1 MHRSLLFSMA
11 IEDLPFRWQFSQGLC
26 RSYSQWLERQP
37 GIVCVMCN
45 LDLSKK
51 TEPASVVSSGRRC
64 LVRYHFVPLFLLL
77 FLLLLVLLLVLL
89 LLSSFISL
97 LFSPSFLMF
106 LSHHFFSSISFL
118 LFCLSSFFFLLSFFL
133 SFFLSF
139 LSASP

>member
-1 MHRSLLFSMA
+1 MHRSLLFSTA

-77 FLLLLVLLLVLL
+77 LLLLLL
-89 LLSSFISL
+89 LLSSFISV
-97 LFSPSFLMF
+97 LFSPSFLVF
-106 LSHHFFSSISFL
+106 FSHHFFLCISFL
-118 LFCLSSFFFLLSFFL
+118 LFFFLFL
-133 SFFLSF
+133 SFFLSC
-139 LSASP
+139 LLRPDITALVDWA